1 MTARA
6 RLVLLC
12 AAAWACRE
20 RAPVRPPATS
30 RAALPLA
37 VTPLPPRV
45 ARGVSY
51 AHDWSARGTQ
61 GYGSASDRA
70 QLDRLRALG
79 ATWVSVTPFGY
90 LRSLEEAEVHAAYER
105 PGSETDAALTATIRE
120 AHARGLRVLLKP
132 HLWVRGSWPGA
143 VDPRDP
149 ARAAAL
155 VQSWGRITS
164 HYAELAARERV
175 EALTVGVEMDPLAV
189 RAPQAWRAVIADARA
204 RYRGTLTYAANWSS
218 AAEISFWEALDVVA
232 VNHYAPLADAP
243 GVCAPDVAAT
253 RARAS
258 LAAYAAVGRRCGR
271 PVWLTE
277 VGFRRDARALTEPW
291 TWSRH
296 EPVCEGDLQSAG
308 YAATF
313 RAVAEEPAVEAVFL
327 WKWFTS
333 GGEEEEGATGF
344 VFAGRPAEAV
354 VRGAFR
360 AP

>member
-1 MTARA
+1 M
-6 RLVLLC
+6 
-12 AAAWACRE
+12 
-20 RAPVRPPATS
+20 
-30 RAALPLA
+30 
-37 VTPLPPRV
+37 
-45 ARGVSY
+45 
-51 AHDWSARGTQ
+51 
-61 GYGSASDRA
+61 
-70 QLDRLRALG
+70 
-79 ATWVSVTPFGY
+79 SVTPFGY
-90 LRSLEEAEVHAAYER
+90 LRGVDDAEVHAAYER
-105 PGSETDAALTATIRE
+105 PGSETDAALAATIRE

-143 VDPRDP
+143 VAPPDP

-155 VQSWGRITS
+155 VRSWGRVTA
-164 HYAELAARERV
+164 HYADLAARERV
-175 EALTVGVEMDPLAV
+175 EALTVGVEMDALAA

-204 RYRGTLTYAANWSS
+204 RFGGTLTYAANWSS
-218 AAEISFWEALDVVA
+218 AAAIPFWDALDVVA

-243 GVCAPDVAAT
+243 GRCAPDAAAA

-277 VGFRRDARALTEPW
+277 VGFRRDARALAEPW
-291 TWSRH
+291 AWSRQ
-296 EPVCEGDLQSAG
+296 EPVAEGDLQSVG

-333 GGEEEEGATGF
+333 GQEEEEGAAGF
-344 VFAGRPAEAV
+344 VFAGRPAEGV

-360 AP
+360 AR

>member
-1 MTARA
+1 VWVT
-6 RLVLLC
+6 C
-12 AAAWACRE
+12 AILAACRE
-20 RAPVRPPATS
+20 RAPVRP
-30 RAALPLA
+30 LPLRPNEA
-37 VTPLPPRV
+37 PAPLLSLPARV

-51 AHDWSARGTQ
+51 AHDGSGQGSQ

-90 LRSLEEAEVHAAYER
+90 LRSLDDAEVHAAYER
-105 PGSETDAALTATIRE
+105 PGSETDAALTATIRA

-149 ARAAAL
+149 TRAEAL
-155 VQSWGRITS
+155 VRSWGRVTS
-164 HYAELAARERV
+164 HYADLAAREGV
-175 EALTVGVEMDPLAV
+175 EALSVGVEMDPLA
-189 RAPQAWRAVIADARA
+189 RSAPSAWRAVIADART
-204 RYRGTLTYAANWSS
+204 RFQGTLTYAAHWSS
-218 AAEISFWEALDVVA
+218 AGEVTFWDALDVVS

-243 GVCAPDVAAT
+243 GPCALEAAYG

-258 LAAYAAVGRRCGR
+258 LAAYAGVGRRYGR
-271 PVWLTE
+271 AVWLTE
-277 VGFRRDARALTEPW
+277 VGFRRDARALVEPW
-291 TWSRH
+291 AWARG
-296 EPVCEGDLQSAG
+296 EAPCGGDLQGVG
-308 YAATF
+308 YAAMF
-313 RAVAEEPAVEAVFL
+313 RAVREEPAVEAVFL

-333 GGEEEEGATGF
+333 GGEEEEGASGF

-354 VRGAFR
+354 VREAFR